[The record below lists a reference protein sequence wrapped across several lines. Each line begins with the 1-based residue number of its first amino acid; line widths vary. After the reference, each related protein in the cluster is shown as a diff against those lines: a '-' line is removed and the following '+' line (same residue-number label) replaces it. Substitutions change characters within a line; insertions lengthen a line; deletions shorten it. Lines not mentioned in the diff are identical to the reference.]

1 MKFVARTFQTC
12 FRRRWVA
19 SRCSRDL
26 CRSATRRPER
36 EKAMR
41 QSRMVGTARRAVR
54 RWFLAERS
62 PRRGDPTLT
71 RPPATDPLR
80 EKRFFD
86 VFDGIETARSAMCDK
101 NPLANPKG
109 IASFSP
115 GLARFREG
123 LPWMEAIK
131 FHNPERVEYQRLVK
145 QIQPLQGCGF
155 SLFSPRVA
163 RGPAFAALR
172 RGKSQPWAESFNP
185 VGIEKP
191 IPPPRTSLGIPSM
204 R

>member
-1 MKFVARTFQTC
+1 MAESNRSVAGKGRRRRWQMKFVARTFQTC

-101 NPLANPKG
+101 NLFVNPKG

-115 GLARFREG
+115 GFCHACHVFWAVFSDFLILILILLLIFKRSRGRLRLRGE
-123 LPWMEAIK
+123 P
-131 FHNPERVEYQRLVK
+131 HPEEKRGGK
-145 QIQPLQGCGF
+145 TACATPLLMFCY
-155 SLFSPRVA
+155 P
-163 RGPAFAALR
+163 
-172 RGKSQPWAESFNP
+172 
-185 VGIEKP
+185 
-191 IPPPRTSLGIPSM
+191 
-204 R
+204 